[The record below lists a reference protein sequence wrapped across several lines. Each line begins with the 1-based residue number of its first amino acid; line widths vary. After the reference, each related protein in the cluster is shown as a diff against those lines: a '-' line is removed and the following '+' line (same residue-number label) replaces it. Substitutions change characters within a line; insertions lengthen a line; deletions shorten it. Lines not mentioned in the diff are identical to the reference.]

1 MDPFSTGGHPG
12 SQPPTLQHQYHD
24 GSTGADLLG
33 NPGALQ
39 PGVQSD
45 QHYHQHLA
53 SMHATHQRLEELH
66 AYQMQ
71 LAHGHTLP
79 QQIPPQ
85 SHLQQQPGLMLF
97 DMTPNML
104 MHIAPD
110 ASHQHHLTNAP
121 QPPFLPSLLL
131 QQQPPPQQQQQQQ
144 LLLPSHL
151 DLLQHHH
158 QHQALQA
165 SANDAQPLYPQAI
178 ATPLQQLQQQQHE
191 AHNHQTPQQG
201 VGTDMPGSGDGEE
214 EDPDDASPPPAGG
227 RKGKRAASQRV
238 GGPRKD
244 RLALNF
250 KGIPLLN
257 AGYAHS
263 WNLTRGSQVKV
274 QLEVDG
280 ILLPEVHDRELR
292 PASKTSVRSFQTQRI
307 SRHHGSGLFH
317 RGWRR
322 LGDGSLA
329 LVLSSADSSRLPQ
342 PPKPCDSLSTK
353 PVAAHRSGADI
364 RIAGGLTAAWGLIP
378 GPHSVVLEMDGEYPL
393 PACTATLTSA
403 DNRYP
408 DVLYVTELQST
419 LRGLLVGA
427 FKRGWRRLGDGTLV
441 LVAARQDNSRLNSTP
456 EAYKVIGVAL
466 HPHTHTVNDALC
478 EHSRRSA

>member
-1 MDPFSTGGHPG
+1 MVGEVIPPVPTAAFDNTLHLAHSEASAPCLSIGSMDLSSTGGHPG
-12 SQPPTLQHQYHD
+12 SQLPNFQHQYNN
-24 GSTGADLLG
+24 GITGADLLA

-39 PGVQSD
+39 AGVQSD

-53 SMHATHQRLEELH
+53 SMHATHQRLEELQ

-71 LAHGHTLP
+71 LAQGHTIP
-79 QQIPPQ
+79 QQIPPH
-85 SHLQQQPGLMLF
+85 SHLQQQPSLMLF
-97 DMTPNML
+97 DMTQNML
-104 MHIAPD
+104 MHMAPD
-110 ASHQHHLTNAP
+110 ASHQHHLTTGP
-121 QPPFLPSLLL
+121 QPPFLPNLLL
-131 QQQPPPQQQQQQQ
+131 QQQQQQPPQQQQQ

-151 DLLQHHH
+151 DLLQQHH

-165 SANDAQPLYPQAI
+165 NANDAQPLYPQAI
-178 ATPLQQLQQQQHE
+178 TTPQEQLQQQQHE
-191 AHNHQTPQQG
+191 ALHHQTPQQG
-201 VGTDMPGSGDGEE
+201 VDTDMPGSGDGEG
-214 EDPDDASPPPAGG
+214 EDPDDSSPPAGG
-227 RKGKRAASQRV
+227 KKGKRGASQRV

-244 RLALNF
+244 RPALNF

-317 RGWRR
+317 RGWGR
-322 LGDGSLA
+322 LEDGNLA

-353 PVAAHRSGADI
+353 PVAAHR
-364 RIAGGLTAAWGLIP
+364 R
-378 GPHSVVLEMDGEYPL
+378 
-393 PACTATLTSA
+393 
-403 DNRYP
+403 
-408 DVLYVTELQST
+408 
-419 LRGLLVGA
+419 
-427 FKRGWRRLGDGTLV
+427 
-441 LVAARQDNSRLNSTP
+441 
-456 EAYKVIGVAL
+456 
-466 HPHTHTVNDALC
+466 
-478 EHSRRSA
+478 